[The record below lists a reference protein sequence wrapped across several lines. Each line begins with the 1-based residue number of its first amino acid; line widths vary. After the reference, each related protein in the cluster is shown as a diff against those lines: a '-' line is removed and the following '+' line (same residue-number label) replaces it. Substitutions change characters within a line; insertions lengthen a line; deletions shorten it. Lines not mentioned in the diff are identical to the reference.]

1 MLPEIFQGTEIRAI
15 VYRRQNSTWS
25 GAFHLSMAVPS
36 ITLDTVPGEPRTACV
51 FVGGDYATEQIAVTA
66 SLSAGRQAAVA
77 FESNL

>member
-25 GAFHLSMAVPS
+25 GAFHLSTSVS
-36 ITLDTVPGEPRTACV
+36 LDDFLGEPRTACV

-66 SLSAGRQAAVA
+66 SLAAGRHAAAA
-77 FESNL
+77 FNLDL